1 MSDGGRLL
9 WIVGVFATA
18 TLGLLA
24 GIWIG
29 GEIESDIHWDV
40 LAKADLPAECWQK
53 IGAEG
58 ERMLREI
65 EGGGALAPAQTQYAQ
80 RPPIDFRALTAA
92 ANVPSSR

>member
-9 WIVGVFATA
+9 WIVGVFTVATP
-18 TLGLLA
+18 GLLA

-29 GEIESDIHWDV
+29 GEIERDVHWDM

-53 IGAEG
+53 ISAEG

-65 EGGGALAPAQTQYAQ
+65 EGGGTPAPIQTQ
-80 RPPIDFRALTAA
+80 
-92 ANVPSSR
+92 